1 MITEERRQEALAAL
15 EILDTAPEDRFD
27 RITRLAQ
34 RFFEVPMVSVTLLD
48 GERQWRKSHR
58 GLTTEAPRES
68 AFCDLTA
75 RQDAPLVIDDAAAD
89 DRFRDNPF
97 VVGDPHLRFYAGE
110 PLRAAGGEPVG
121 TLCVLDTVPH
131 SLNAEQL
138 QLLRDLADWVQA
150 ELDRDAQSDGVAVV
164 QTALLPRRKPA
175 ARGFEIAAAS
185 EAGAAVSGDFYD
197 WYDDG
202 DGFCVTVG
210 DVVGR
215 GMSAAIVAASVR
227 AALRSATPYAGLERA
242 IETVSAN
249 LEDDLGRLGVL
260 ATAFHARIAPSGTVE
275 YVDAGNGLAF
285 VVEAAGG
292 VRRLEPGL
300 AALPERRGAGRARRR
315 ARSAARGGDRARFG
329 DPRRRRLAHRQRG
342 ARGRP
347 AQRGPRDRGSAR
359 ILTPS
364 PGLDASGRAWQA
376 AREGAAHSCA
386 QDQWGA
392 RVMTD
397 ENAATSEGLVRSGG
411 RVIVGVDGSAS
422 SVEALR
428 RGAGIAERYGATLAG
443 VTAWSYPDAW
453 HGYVGADWSPEQ
465 DAHEIAAE
473 TAQQVFGDALP
484 SWYAP
489 EIVHGSPA
497 FVLIEATKTADLV
510 IVGNRGRGGFAGLL
524 LGSVSRSIAERA
536 HCPVLIIRGAESPA
550 A

>member
-1 MITEERRQEALAAL
+1 MVTEERRHEALAAL

-34 RFFEVPMVSVTLLD
+34 RLFEVPMVSVTLLD

-75 RQDAPLVIDDAAAD
+75 RQDAQLVIDDAAAD
-89 DRFRDNPF
+89 ERFRDNPF

-164 QTALLPRRKPA
+164 QTALLPRRKPT

-260 ATAFHARIAPSGTVE
+260 ATAFHARVAPSGTVE
-275 YVDAGNGLAF
+275 YVDAGHGLAF
-285 VVEAAGG
+285 VVAASGG

-300 AALPERRGAGRARRR
+300 PLGKSSTDRVAASVQLAPGDSLLCLSDGALDALGGEHGLQRAEAIVRGSATPAGAVSRIVSAVRAAAPLSEALAIVVRRGA
-315 ARSAARGGDRARFG
+315 
-329 DPRRRRLAHRQRG
+329 
-342 ARGRP
+342 
-347 AQRGPRDRGSAR
+347 
-359 ILTPS
+359 
-364 PGLDASGRAWQA
+364 
-376 AREGAAHSCA
+376 
-386 QDQWGA
+386 
-392 RVMTD
+392 
-397 ENAATSEGLVRSGG
+397 
-411 RVIVGVDGSAS
+411 
-422 SVEALR
+422 
-428 RGAGIAERYGATLAG
+428 
-443 VTAWSYPDAW
+443 
-453 HGYVGADWSPEQ
+453 
-465 DAHEIAAE
+465 
-473 TAQQVFGDALP
+473 
-484 SWYAP
+484 
-489 EIVHGSPA
+489 
-497 FVLIEATKTADLV
+497 
-510 IVGNRGRGGFAGLL
+510 
-524 LGSVSRSIAERA
+524 
-536 HCPVLIIRGAESPA
+536 
-550 A
+550 